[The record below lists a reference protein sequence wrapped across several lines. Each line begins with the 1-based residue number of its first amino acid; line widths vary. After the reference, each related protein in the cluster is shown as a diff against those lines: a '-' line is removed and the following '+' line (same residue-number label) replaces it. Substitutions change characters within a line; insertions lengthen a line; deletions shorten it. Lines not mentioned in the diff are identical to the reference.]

1 MMARFIVPMIAAL
14 VLAAGP
20 AAATKHPMKPF
31 FLAWKGSESTD
42 IALAKV
48 KKKLTDGGFKIVGS
62 YSPYPGTTVI
72 GVTNQALGK
81 AAAQSKFGGYGA
93 VQRVAVTR
101 VGKETQVSY
110 TNPRYMAAAYRMKG
124 DLEAT
129 AKALEAAMGR
139 VQDFGLEEGM
149 PDAELREYHYMF
161 GMPYFDEPDKLAEH
175 KSQAEAVAI
184 IEKNLAKGLK
194 GITKVYRVDI
204 PGKEETVF
212 GVAMK
217 GKGEK
222 GKDQDD
228 TFLMSEVDF
237 KPLRSSPHLPYE
249 ILVSEGTAWA
259 LSARFRIAIN
269 FPDLSMMG
277 SNSFMNIMG
286 APDAISE
293 ALTIIAGGKLEAWED

>member
-1 MMARFIVPMIAAL
+1 MMARFIIPMIAAL

-42 IALAKV
+42 IALVKV
-48 KKKLTDGGFKIVGS
+48 RKKLTDAGFEIVGS

-72 GVTNQALGK
+72 GVTNQTLGK
-81 AAAQSKFGGYGA
+81 TAAKSKLGGFGA

-101 VGKETQVSY
+101 VGDETQVSY
-110 TNPRYMAAAYRMKG
+110 TNPRYMAAAYRMEG
-124 DLEAT
+124 DLDAT
-129 AKALEAAMGR
+129 AKALEAALGR
-139 VQDFGLEEGM
+139 AQDFGLEEGM
-149 PDAELREYHYMF
+149 PDAEVRDYHYMW

-175 KSQAEAVAI
+175 KSQAEAVAVL
-184 IEKNLAKGLK
+184 EKNLAKGVS
-194 GITKVYRVDI
+194 GVTKVYRVDI
-204 PGKEETVF
+204 PGKEEAVF
-212 GVAMK
+212 GVALK
-217 GKGEK
+217 GKGDK
-222 GKDQDD
+222 GKNQDD

-249 ILVSEGTAWA
+249 IVVSGGTAWA

-277 SNSFMNIMG
+277 DHSFMNIMD
-286 APDAISE
+286 APDAILR
-293 ALTIIAGGKLEAWED
+293 ALTLAAGGEPEEE